1 MDLAARLRDFGSK
14 AKMGKVKEQL
24 NIDPIEAAKVRIK
37 NKLADD
43 VKYRTSILATVKTLA
58 ALEPEDMRFACESME
73 EQRYA
78 KGEDIIRQGER
89 GDSLYLLQHGS
100 VVITRKVNHRDPN
113 EEPTVLVRL
122 PKNTHFGE
130 IALLTDE
137 PRSATVTALEDC
149 VCAVMKKNRFDDI
162 VAASN
167 AKQARHRYNVGR
179 SVLSVVPTFSKFSSA
194 YKDVVLEVMQP
205 LSFPP
210 GSYICKEGAM
220 ASSFF
225 VMLEGHVKCTVQD
238 PAGNP
243 GDEKEIGRL
252 GPGSYFGE
260 ASLLDPSNTRN
271 CNIVS
276 VGDVSCMVLQRTDFA
291 TIYRG
296 LKKDE
301 EERAKSMIK
310 KKVVS
315 HGGGGKAGKRKVT
328 AFAKAAKAS
337 DEPHPELVK
346 TIVCRM
352 ARFITESTWINQY
365 SKMYRSM
372 LLDNSKIEDYGKL
385 AWELMLPTIGPKP
398 ARAEAIE
405 TIIQHCLKIS
415 KIPPKDR
422 SFTEQAFICG
432 MLRQTNNL
440 KKELCLGWHPF
451 QYTEL
456 CKNSWIQE
464 FKPLDLIQDVGVHST
479 RMYLVIRGCV
489 RVWRGTSRTDLKHE
503 EDLVPG
509 EYFGEAAMFGNH
521 TSLISARAISSVHV
535 AVFEDR
541 DFTNAANNNANIM
554 TKEARQDFIRS
565 LPLFKRIDATRAAE
579 LAAALE
585 QISIPKRALITRK
598 GDTHPDLCFILS
610 GYAEISVLKTSPPY
624 PSAPHISVVLEESDY
639 TPVARIDPGELYGE
653 SGFVSNSLPSS
664 TPQQQQAAVGL
675 DYEHHDAVAAMQMEV
690 LVLKPK
696 HFHLIDRFIRPI
708 IVNGYRS
715 KVQWRGERIGNLK
728 KERSQL
734 RQVRKSM
741 SSAFHTAPDVSSAAR
756 SESLGAARSNRRSF
770 SPSSR
775 PGTVGA
781 SRGLMGEPS
790 QLSLSNQGLVKRTNM
805 LPSLGRGQSMS
816 GLSTETVG
824 AAMSST
830 SIAAAA
836 STTGTGTGTSGG
848 SDEYDFLGNLDLDDV
863 PRLLDGE
870 FDPFMVIEAQKTQR
884 EMARQTRNMRYIR
897 LPKTSRGRGR
907 TVDTEKEPGFVAVA
921 ILSNPANNTYSR
933 PSTGAGLASAVGR
946 YRSHINSRGGARSR
960 QGGSRGGGGGV
971 QSQSSQNNYS
981 GTSVYTSFASHPT
994 AAEGTNA
1001 TAGDFLLG
1009 EPIPVDIDALM
1020 RPSSGYLAGSSRIPN
1035 TLSYIDSA
1043 EAHSPI
1049 ASPTHSR
1056 PNSRK

>member
-1 MDLAARLRDFGSK
+1 MDLTAQLRSFSSSK
-14 AKMGKVKEQL
+14 GKSRVKEVL
-24 NIDPIEAAKVRIK
+24 SIDPIEAAKIRIK

-43 VKYRTSILATVKTLA
+43 VRYRTSILSTVKTLA

-73 EQRYA
+73 EQRFV

-89 GDSLYLLQHGS
+89 GDSLYLLQYGS
-100 VVITRKVNHRDPN
+100 VVITRKVNHRDQN
-113 EEPTVLVRL
+113 EEPTVLAKL

-149 VCAVMKKNRFDDI
+149 VCGVMKKIRFDEI

-167 AKQARHRYNVGR
+167 AKHARHRYNVGR

-205 LSFPP
+205 LAFPP

-225 VMLEGHVKCTVQD
+225 IILEGHVKCTVQD
-238 PAGNP
+238 PSGNP

-301 EERAKSMIK
+301 EERAKSMMK
-310 KKVVS
+310 KKVVPLV
-315 HGGGGKAGKRKVT
+315 GGGKTGKRKVT
-328 AFAKAAKAS
+328 AFAKGAKAS

-352 ARFITESTWINQY
+352 ARFITESTWISQY

-372 LLDNSKIEDYGKL
+372 LLDSSKIEDYGKV

-398 ARAEAIE
+398 TRTQALD
-405 TIIQHCLKIS
+405 TIIAHCLKIS
-415 KIPPKDR
+415 KIAPKDR
-422 SFTEQAFICG
+422 TFTEQAFICG
-432 MLRQTNNL
+432 MLRQTNQL

-456 CKNSWIQE
+456 CKNSFILE
-464 FKPLDLIQDVGVHST
+464 FNPLDLIQDVGVHST
-479 RMYLVIRGCV
+479 RMYLVLRGCV

-521 TSLISARAISSVHV
+521 TSLISARAISNVHV

-554 TKEARQDFIRS
+554 TKEARQEFICS
-565 LPLFKRIDATRAAE
+565 LPLFRRIDATKAAE
-579 LAAALE
+579 LAAAFE
-585 QISIPKRALITRK
+585 QMSIPKRALITRK
-598 GDTHPDLCFILS
+598 GETHPNLNFILS
-610 GYAEISVLKTSPPY
+610 GYAEIAALKSSPPY
-624 PSAPHISVVLEESDY
+624 PPAPHIPVILEESDY
-639 TPVARIDPGELYGE
+639 TPVARIDPGELFGE
-653 SGFVSNSLPSS
+653 SGFVSQARSNA
-664 TPQQQQAAVGL
+664 QQGSMGL

-696 HFHLIDRFIRPI
+696 HFHLIDRFIKPI
-708 IVNGYRS
+708 IVSGFRS
-715 KVQWRGERIGNLK
+715 KVQWREERISSLR
-728 KERSQL
+728 KERQQL

-741 SSAFHTAPDVSSAAR
+741 SSAVLFAPDAAMTAGGGTGVSSASTTR
-756 SESLGAARSNRRSF
+756 NKRRSF
-770 SPSSR
+770 SPSSSR
-775 PGTVGA
+775 PGTGTAGVLGA
-781 SRGLMGEPS
+781 SQGGDLT
-790 QLSLSNQGLVKRTNM
+790 NQGLVRRSHL
-805 LPSLGRGQSMS
+805 LPSIGSVSSSQQAALAM
-816 GLSTETVG
+816 STETVG
-824 AAMSST
+824 AAMSSSGSINT
-830 SIAAAA
+830 SSEAAGAA
-836 STTGTGTGTSGG
+836 TTTGTGG
-848 SDEYDFLGNLDLDDV
+848 DPEYDFLGNIDLDDV

-884 EMARQTRNMRYIR
+884 EMARQTRNMRYVR

-907 TVDTEKEPGFVAVA
+907 TVETEKEPGFVAMS
-921 ILSNPANNTYSR
+921 ILSNPANAYSR

-946 YRSHINSRGGARSR
+946 YRRHIDSRGGARSR
-960 QGGSRGGGGGV
+960 QGHREV
-971 QSQSSQNNYS
+971 APSQSNYS
-981 GTSVYTSFASHPT
+981 ETSLYTSFVSHTT
-994 AAEGTNA
+994 AAENDA
-1001 TAGDFLLG
+1001 TDTA
-1009 EPIPVDIDALM
+1009 EEYMESVAVDIDALM
-1020 RPSSGYLAGSSRIPN
+1020 RPSSGYLTGSSRIPN

-1043 EAHSPI
+1043 EAHSPVG
-1049 ASPTHSR
+1049 SPAHSR
-1056 PNSRK
+1056 PSSRM